1 VHSRIGEKPTGYN
14 ALAMTL
20 LIGIL
25 IGLTTSVIGNL
36 VTPLTKPLWS
46 KFVSLQHRG
55 TQSQIRQQVKVLQT
69 SLEQINRFR
78 ASERDLY
85 LYLFRWLLAIIAA
98 FTAAVG
104 VTLFAVA
111 RPDLRLFNLSLIL
124 FVLAITLSLVIL
136 WTCRDFTTAG
146 MEKRTATLERD
157 IAKLIAKLLV

>member
-1 VHSRIGEKPTGYN
+1 
-14 ALAMTL
+14 M
-20 LIGIL
+20 
-25 IGLTTSVIGNL
+25 
-36 VTPLTKPLWS
+36 
-46 KFVSLQHRG
+46 
-55 TQSQIRQQVKVLQT
+55 QSQIRQQVKVLQT